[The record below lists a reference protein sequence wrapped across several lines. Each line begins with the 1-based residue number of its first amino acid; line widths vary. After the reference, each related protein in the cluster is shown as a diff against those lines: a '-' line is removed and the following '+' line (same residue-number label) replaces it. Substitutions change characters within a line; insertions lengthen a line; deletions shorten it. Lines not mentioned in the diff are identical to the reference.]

1 MSTAIAQ
8 PTPDKIQVLAHEQYE
23 SPESLTPASVA
34 PDPLAQFRA
43 WFKAV
48 SEGGA
53 VREPEAMTLCT
64 ASASGTPSA
73 RVVLLKQA
81 DARGFVFYTNYTSR
95 KSRELAENPRAAL
108 AFYWRDVHRQVR
120 VVGRAERV
128 TRAESDE
135 YFHSRPRGS
144 QIGAWASRQSTVV
157 GEGEV
162 QARAERLKERFG
174 EGEVPLPEFWGGWRI
189 VPDEVEFWLGKP
201 SRLHDR
207 VRYTREEGSS
217 DDAPKWKVERLAP

>member
-8 PTPDKIQVLAHEQYE
+8 PSPDKIQILAHEQYKT
-23 SPESLTPASVA
+23 PESLSPSNVA

-43 WFKAV
+43 WFTAV
-48 SEGGA
+48 SADTA
-53 VREPEAMTLCT
+53 VPEPEAMTLCT
-64 ASASGTPSA
+64 ATASGVPSA

-95 KSRELAENPRAAL
+95 KSAELAANPHAAL
-108 AFYWRDVHRQVR
+108 AFYWRAVHRQVR

-128 TRAESDE
+128 TRAESE
-135 YFHSRPRGS
+135 QYFRSRPRGS
-144 QIGAWASRQSTVV
+144 QVGAWASRQSTVV
-157 GEGEV
+157 ADGEV
-162 QARAERLKERFG
+162 QARAEKLAERFG
-174 EGEVPLPEFWGGWRI
+174 DGEVPLPEFWGGWRI

-207 VRYTREEGSS
+207 VRYTRVEGSS
-217 DDAPKWKVERLAP
+217 DDAPQWKIERLAP

>member
-1 MSTAIAQ
+1 MTTPIAQ
-8 PTPDKIQVLAHEQYE
+8 PSPDKIQVLAHAQYDA
-23 SPESLTPASVA
+23 PESLSPSTVA

-43 WFKAV
+43 WFTAV
-48 SEGGA
+48 TTQGS
-53 VREPEAMTLCT
+53 VHEPEAMTLCT
-64 ASASGTPSA
+64 ASAAGVPSA

-95 KSRELAENPRAAL
+95 KSRELAANPRAAL
-108 AFYWRDVHRQVR
+108 AFYWREVHKQVR

-128 TRAESDE
+128 SREESE
-135 YFHSRPRGS
+135 AYFHSRPRGS
-144 QIGAWASRQSTVV
+144 QVGAWASRQSEVV
-157 GEGEV
+157 QDGEV
-162 QARAERLKERFG
+162 QARAQKLAERFG

-207 VRYTREEGSS
+207 VRYTRIEGSP
-217 DDAPKWKVERLAP
+217 DDAPQWKIERLAP